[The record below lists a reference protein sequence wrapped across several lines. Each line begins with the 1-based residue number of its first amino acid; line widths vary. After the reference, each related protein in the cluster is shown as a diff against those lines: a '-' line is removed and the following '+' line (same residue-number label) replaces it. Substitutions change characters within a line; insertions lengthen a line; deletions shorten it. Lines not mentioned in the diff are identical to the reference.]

1 MAERLPP
8 SRHCKF
14 ALASPLE
21 VSKDVVDNRHAGIV
35 STNSLDILDLVL
47 KKHTFRQ
54 RTARR
59 QSNPRIRRPSER
71 DLPHHKVGVRFAS
84 HIFAIFHSICIVNRN
99 GDHGR
104 VREAFEESL
113 AKLGVEYIDLYL
125 LHWPQAVI
133 SPTGGF
139 SGMIYVLRL
148 LLEYMNSL
156 GRCGIRRSYPSTRRE
171 SHLCR
176 DLERDG
182 EAARHW

>member
-14 ALASPLE
+14 ALASPLK
-21 VSKDVVDNRHAGIV
+21 VSKDVFDNRHAGIV
-35 STNSLDILDLVL
+35 STNALDILDIVL

-54 RTARR
+54 RTTRR
-59 QSNPRIRRPSER
+59 QSNPRIRCPSER
-71 DLPHHKVGVRFAS
+71 DLPYHKVGVRFES
-84 HIFAIFHSICIVNRN
+84 HIFTIFHSNVLVNRN

-139 SGMIYVLRL
+139 SGRMFSTDISMEWGL
-148 LLEYMNSL
+148 
-156 GRCGIRRSYPSTRRE
+156 IRMMWYS
-171 SHLCR
+171 
-176 DLERDG
+176 
-182 EAARHW
+182 